1 MRFKCAN
8 ISLVNISL
16 INIWEVSTLNN
27 IENIRSLKRISQ
39 KDLAEE
45 IGVSQSAVS
54 QWESGQAFPSSDK
67 LPQIAKILGCSID
80 DLFTA

>member
-1 MRFKCAN
+1 M
-8 ISLVNISL
+8 
-16 INIWEVSTLNN
+16 NN

>member
-1 MRFKCAN
+1 MRFKYAN

>member
-1 MRFKCAN
+1 M
-8 ISLVNISL
+8 
-16 INIWEVSTLNN
+16 STLNN